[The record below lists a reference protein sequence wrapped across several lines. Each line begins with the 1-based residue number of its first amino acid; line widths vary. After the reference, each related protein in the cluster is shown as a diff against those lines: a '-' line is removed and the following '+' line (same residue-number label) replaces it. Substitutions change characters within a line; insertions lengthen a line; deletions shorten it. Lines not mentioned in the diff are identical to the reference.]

1 MKVILFGILLII
13 LIINMFIFIGSLN
26 IIIEQRTRE
35 LSIRWEQEKRALEEE
50 NKVLRARNA

>member
-26 IIIEQRTRE
+26 ITIEQRTRE

>member
-1 MKVILFGILLII
+1 LV
-13 LIINMFIFIGSLN
+13 GSLN
-26 IIIEQRTRE
+26 ITIEQRTRE